1 MDFAND
7 IFTLEPP
14 SKTSFKL
21 EGTSLP
27 TNKDL
32 YFRTKQREIIDQYAA
47 ARIFLRVKLMIGRI
61 GLIRLMMKEI
71 ILPSKKYLQHIFMK
85 QR

>member
-7 IFTLEPP
+7 IFTLEPHTTQTFMFE
-14 SKTSFKL
+14 SVIF
-21 EGTSLP
+21 P

-47 ARIFLRVKLMIGRI
+47 ARIFLRVKYGQFQSDLYR
-61 GLIRLMMKEI
+61 
-71 ILPSKKYLQHIFMK
+71 
-85 QR
+85 